1 VKFAWT
7 MPRGSVAMHRPTE
20 SSASARHCVP
30 VSPDIST
37 ISIYKEH
44 ACPRWLLC
52 PPRHAVSC
60 FCKSTVIY
68 EARKAGGQ
76 CPLHTYLETLV
87 QCDMCCSLFAICY
100 SQCTVRHSP
109 FAMCHSPFAFRRS
122 PFAVRRSPFAICHSP
137 FAMCH
142 SPFAICHSP
151 FAVRRSPFAVRHSP
165 FAMCHSPFAIRRSP
179 FAIRHSPFAI
189 VRHPPLQLSSQ
200 PSLPLPSA
208 FPTLPSPPS
217 CRGFFRRCG
226 YEWAHQSPLADCY
239 SYHRKNIDTQKYH
252 FIVIFV

>member
-1 VKFAWT
+1 
-7 MPRGSVAMHRPTE
+7 
-20 SSASARHCVP
+20 
-30 VSPDIST
+30 
-37 ISIYKEH
+37 
-44 ACPRWLLC
+44 
-52 PPRHAVSC
+52 VSC
-60 FCKSTVIY
+60 NCRELCCALHLSRVWLDLGRLWSVLRQSDTCFRSDALRPDDPPTAALITI
-68 EARKAGGQ
+68 E

-109 FAMCHSPFAFRRS
+109 FAIRHS
-122 PFAVRRSPFAICHSP
+122 PFAVRRSPFAI
-137 FAMCH
+137 
-142 SPFAICHSP
+142 
-151 FAVRRSPFAVRHSP
+151 RHSP
-165 FAMCHSPFAIRRSP
+165 FT
-179 FAIRHSPFAI
+179 IRHSPFAI

-239 SYHRKNIDTQKYH
+239 SYHRKNIDTPKYH